1 MDNTNLTLEQV
12 KENCSELEN
21 EIIEMYLC
29 KRTQREICDNLDV
42 TRGKIDHLVKKF
54 NLTRFKTP
62 GRYNLDETRINIY
75 DPLYWYFLG
84 LFASDGCI
92 SKRETHD
99 VIEFEVTDIQIIEDI
114 KSIFNYD
121 GKIGNRNRGGNSKT
135 SYYINI
141 INKKLSESIHN
152 IFEGN
157 AYRKS
162 NNLIFPKIPNK
173 DCESMFIRGFWDGD
187 GSFSIGNSGQGNK
200 RTYIG
205 EAFCQSSKFLE
216 GLQQCLNKHKINSTI
231 PIEHEFRI
239 NSKEDTSNFI
249 KFIYSYNSYVG
260 LPRKR
265 ALGMLHLYYCNF
277 NLRNTYECENIN
289 NKCIIDFNFT
299 ENENNNI

>member
-1 MDNTNLTLEQV
+1 MDNTDLTLEQI
-12 KENCSELEN
+12 KKNCSELEN
-21 EIIEMYLC
+21 EIIKMYLC
-29 KRTQREICDNLDV
+29 KRTQREICDNLDI
-42 TRGKIDHLVKKF
+42 TRGKIDHLVRKY
-54 NLTRFKTP
+54 NLTRFRTP
-62 GRYNLDETRINIY
+62 GKYNLDEARINIY

-92 SKRETHD
+92 SKRETYD

-121 GKIGNRNRGGNSKT
+121 GKIGSRNRGGNTKT

-162 NNLIFPKIPNK
+162 YNLIFPKIPNK
-173 DCESMFIRGFWDGD
+173 DCESMFIRGYWDGD
-187 GSFSIGNSGQGNK
+187 GCFSIGNSGQGNK
-200 RTYIG
+200 RTYLG

-216 GLQQCLNKHKINSTI
+216 GLQRCLNKYKINSTI

-265 ALGMLHLYYCNF
+265 ALAMLHLYYCNF
-277 NLRNTYECENIN
+277 NLRNAHECENID

-299 ENENNNI
+299 ENENNI